1 MTPERAKWWDSLP
14 TEEKEIRKII
24 KRSKHQIHSYKQEM
38 TTVLTDCKQNGWP
51 ISSITKKIFDS
62 YKREMRTAKTFIK
75 TLRKQIAMRP
85 HIDNTKK
92 LSPYLC
98 PHCSAGLLMYLS
110 HCAYCGQHLDW
121 RDVK

>member
-1 MTPERAKWWDSLP
+1 MTPERKAWWDCLP
-14 TEEKEIRKII
+14 TEEKRVRQQIKNIKERISLNKQDMPLAYGHLKELTKLMIHDRKCII
-24 KRSKHQIHSYKQEM
+24 K
-38 TTVLTDCKQNGWP
+38 
-51 ISSITKKIFDS
+51 
-62 YKREMRTAKTFIK
+62 A
-75 TLRKQIAMRP
+75 LRKQIAMRP

-98 PHCSAGLLMYLS
+98 PHCSAGLLMYLP

>member
-1 MTPERAKWWDSLP
+1 MTLERAKWWAELP
-14 TEEKEIRKII
+14 KEERKVREAILMTRSNIRFAKFVLKNPNMNALTRRHYLEAIA
-24 KRSKHQIHSYKQEM
+24 HQK
-38 TTVLTDCKQNGWP
+38 VLLMALK
-51 ISSITKKIFDS
+51 
-62 YKREMRTAKTFIK
+62 
-75 TLRKQIAMRP
+75 KQIAMRP

-98 PHCSAGLLMYLS
+98 PHCSAGLLMYLP